1 MLDYTSR
8 EKVEKLLNVKKQ
20 KSIDVLNEM
29 LGNNLIIK
37 EKKGRNTIYKLK

>member
-1 MLDYTSR
+1 MEKNGSTTR

-37 EKKGRNTIYKLK
+37 EKKEETLYIN